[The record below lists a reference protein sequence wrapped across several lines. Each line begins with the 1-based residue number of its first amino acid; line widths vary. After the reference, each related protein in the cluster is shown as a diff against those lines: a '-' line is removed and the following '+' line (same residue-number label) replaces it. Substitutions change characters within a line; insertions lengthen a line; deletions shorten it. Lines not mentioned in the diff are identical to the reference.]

1 MAKALTPEFFY
12 ERHPNK
18 AAGISFE
25 LDSILYSGQSDYQK
39 VDILQTQNYGRVML
53 LDEVVMLTS
62 TDEFVYHEM
71 ITHVPLS
78 VHPNPRQVL
87 TIGGGDGGTLR
98 EVVKHPT
105 VERAVLAEIDQ
116 KVLDVSRKYFP
127 EIAAGLDHPK
137 SELQIGDALEYI
149 KDKRDVFDVI
159 LSDSTDPIG
168 PAVGLFEQP
177 FYRNV
182 CDALTGNGIFVAQ
195 SESPFWDPEIVQK
208 IVKNLTPVFPVVRFY
223 LVFIPTY
230 PSGMWSFVFASKG
243 LDPIK
248 DLRNDATTNFQSDL
262 KYYSPEIHQAAFT
275 LPPFVK
281 KLINA

>member
-1 MAKALTPEFFY
+1 MAKALTPDFFY
-12 ERHPNK
+12 ESHPQK

-25 LDSILYSGQSDYQK
+25 LESIIYSGQSDYQK
-39 VDILQTQNYGRVML
+39 VDILQTKKYGRVML
-53 LDEVVMLTS
+53 LDDVVMLTS
-62 TDEFVYHEM
+62 VDEFVYHEM

-116 KVLDVSRKYFP
+116 KVLDVSREYFP
-127 EIAAGLDHPK
+127 EIAIGLDHPK

-149 KDKRDVFDVI
+149 QDKRNTFDVI

-177 FYRNV
+177 FYRDV
-182 CDALTGNGIFVAQ
+182 YHALTDKGIFVAQ
-195 SESPFWDPEIVQK
+195 SESPFWDADIVKK
-208 IVKNLTPVFPVVRFY
+208 IVKNLSPVFPVIRFY
-223 LVFIPTY
+223 LAFIPTY

-243 LDPIK
+243 LDPLK
-248 DLRNDATTNFQSDL
+248 DMRTDATAKFQNEL
-262 KYYSPEIHQAAFT
+262 KYYSPKIHRAAFT

-281 KLINA
+281 KLINS

>member
-1 MAKALTPEFFY
+1 MAPALTRDFFY
-12 ERHPNK
+12 ERHPRK

-25 LDSILYSGQSDYQK
+25 LEDILYSDQSHYQK
-39 VDILQTQNYGRVML
+39 VDILQTKNYGRMML

-62 TDEFVYHEM
+62 VDEFVYHEM
-71 ITHVPLS
+71 ISHVPLS
-78 VHPNPRQVL
+78 VHPRPQQVL

-137 SELQIGDALEYI
+137 ADLQIGDALEYI
-149 KDKRDVFDVI
+149 KDKKAEFDVI

-177 FYRNV
+177 FYQNV
-182 CDALTGNGIFVAQ
+182 YEALTGDGIFVAQ

-223 LVFIPTY
+223 LAFIPTY

-243 LDPIK
+243 PDPIK
-248 DLRNDATTNFQSDL
+248 DLRNDATAHFQSEL

-281 KLINA
+281 KLIYA